1 MQTSVE
7 VHVVQGERE
16 FARDNKSLGQ
26 FVLSDMPPAPRG
38 IPQIVVSFE
47 LDSNGIL
54 NVSAKDKAS
63 GKTQK
68 ITITASTNLS
78 TGDVDKMVKD
88 ADAFAAEDKKRR
100 EEVEVKNQADSL
112 IYQTDKTIKEFGD
125 KVPEESKAKVDAAK
139 EALKTV
145 AEADPFKLEEVK
157 AKMEDLQKA
166 IMDVSSSLYGQGEG
180 EGEGEQSA
188 EASNGP
194 VEGEVVDAEYEVK
207 N

>member
-1 MQTSVE
+1 
-7 VHVVQGERE
+7 
-16 FARDNKSLGQ
+16 
-26 FVLSDMPPAPRG
+26 
-38 IPQIVVSFE
+38 
-47 LDSNGIL
+47 
-54 NVSAKDKAS
+54 VSAKDKAS

-78 TGDVDKMVKD
+78 SGDVDKMVKD

-125 KVPEESKAKVDAAK
+125 KVPEDSKAKVESAK

-145 AEADPFKLEEVK
+145 AEADPFKMEEVK
-157 AKMEDLQKA
+157 ARMEELQKE
-166 IMDVSSSLYGQGEG
+166 IMEVSSSLYGQGEG
-180 EGEGEQSA
+180 EGGEAGA